1 MGLLQAQGE
10 RGVAIVC
17 DAKNR
22 VLILDLE
29 TDEDDE
35 EEDDDDDGDKGDLS
49 ISLDK

>member
-17 DAKNR
+17 DAKHR

-29 TDEDDE
+29 TDEDE
-35 EEDDDDDGDKGDLS
+35 EEDEEDDGDKGDLS